1 MPFNVSMGESSA
13 PARAAA
19 EEIVIQL
26 GDDSTI
32 AVSNRVVDR
41 PSAPAI
47 RNFGKIRAM
56 RVTYAS
62 QGGFRQWAS

>member
-1 MPFNVSMGESSA
+1 M
-13 PARAAA
+13 
-19 EEIVIQL
+19 VIQL